1 MHRPT
6 RLYRGHDRPRSP
18 RLRRTGFT
26 LVEALT
32 ATTLTAICASALLLG
47 IGSSLEATQSAVDQT
62 IATGMA
68 QQLLDEISGKYWC
81 NPGSSALPTTLGPSG
96 SDAGP
101 TRANYQNN
109 ADYNGFTAM
118 PPQDHWGIPLG
129 TDNGSGGTRPSG
141 LQVNSSFFSRW
152 QQQVKVYYVSS
163 SNFNVALPTGQTSDY
178 RAAEVRIYYNDP
190 QRGLVQLALARRIF
204 VYVPTP

>member
-1 MHRPT
+1 MFRPLCSHR
-6 RLYRGHDRPRSP
+6 RHDCPRSP
-18 RLRRTGFT
+18 RLRRAGFT

-32 ATTLTAICASALLLG
+32 ATALTAICASALLLG
-47 IGSSLEATQSAVDQT
+47 VGTALETTQSAVDQT
-62 IATGMA
+62 IAAGMA
-68 QQLLDEISGKYWC
+68 QQLLDEISGTLWC
-81 NPGSSALPTTLGPSG
+81 NAGSNPLPTTLGPSG

-118 PPQDHWGIPLG
+118 PPQDHWGVALG
-129 TDNGSGGTRPSG
+129 TDNGSGGTRPAA

-163 SNFNVALPTGQTSDY
+163 SNFAVALPAGQTSNY
-178 RAAEVRIYYNDP
+178 RAAEVRIFYNDP
-190 QRGLVQLALARRIF
+190 QRGPQQLALARRIF